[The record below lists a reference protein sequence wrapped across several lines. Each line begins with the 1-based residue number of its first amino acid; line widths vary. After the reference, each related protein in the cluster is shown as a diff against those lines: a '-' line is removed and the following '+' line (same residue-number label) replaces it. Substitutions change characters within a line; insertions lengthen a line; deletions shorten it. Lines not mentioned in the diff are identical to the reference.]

1 MQNRHVGDGS
11 AARLALHLPADGP
24 PSGPEITDYASD
36 DRVMQVGLLG
46 PLTLRRGGQMIT
58 PSAPKLRQVLS
69 LLVLQANSVTR
80 VDQLVE
86 ELWEESPPPSALTT
100 VQTYIYQLRKLLRLA
115 DKAAPTVDRGPD
127 ADTPVLL
134 SHPGG
139 YILQL
144 RSLSDIDAYL
154 FEQLSEQGRQE
165 LLNGQVSVAA
175 DTLRVALGLWR
186 GAVLEGVS
194 TGPLLYA
201 QVARLE
207 ERRRTVLGL
216 RIEADLRLG
225 RHQEITGELASLVS
239 AEPTREDFSAKLMLA
254 LYRCGRRADALQVYQ
269 RIRTVL
275 VEELGLDPAAE
286 LQRLHQLMLAAD
298 PELDLPD
305 GAVVVSTAPRPAAV
319 TPAQLPAEIPDFVG
333 RAAECELFEQALST
347 GHGHG
352 LRVVNVVGRPGIGKS
367 TLAIHAARAVRTR
380 FPDGQL
386 YVDLRGNDGQP
397 PSTREV
403 LAGFLK
409 ALGVSERDVPESVG
423 QAALMF
429 RSWTADRRLL
439 VVLDDATSQDQLHHL
454 LPSGSKCAVV
464 VTSRNRMGGLPGGMH
479 VKLPVLSPEESVE
492 LLAAVL
498 GQNRVRREPEAA
510 LDLVELADRLPLALR
525 AIAAKL
531 AARPNWPLSRMVA
544 RLADERHRLEEL
556 CYGGFD
562 VFSRFTE
569 AYQLLNA
576 RQRWVF
582 RRLSAANDAALTVNQ
597 IVELVSMSRHTVES
611 VLDDLVDADLVE
623 ERQTSYSEPQH
634 SVPALMRLVSLS
646 GVLNSAWWA
655 TNARNTMEE
664 GERPAVL

>member
-1 MQNRHVGDGS
+1 MPNRQSGE
-11 AARLALHLPADGP
+11 ATAPRLALHVPSQEVDLPG
-24 PSGPEITDYASD
+24 D
-36 DRVMQVGLLG
+36 DDTVMQVGLLG
-46 PLTLRRGGQMIT
+46 PLTLRRGGSLIT

-100 VQTYIYQLRKLLRLA
+100 VQTYIYQLRKLLKLA
-115 DKAAPTVDRGPD
+115 DKAPAAGRGR
-127 ADTPVLL
+127 AEEVPVLL

-144 RSLSDIDAYL
+144 RSLTDIDAYL
-154 FEQLSEQGRQE
+154 FEQLAERGRAE
-165 LLNGQVSVAA
+165 LLSGQVSTAA

-201 QVARLE
+201 QVARLA

-216 RIEADLRLG
+216 RIEADLQLG

-269 RIRTVL
+269 RIRNTL

-298 PELDLPD
+298 PELDLPA
-305 GAVVVSTAPRPAAV
+305 GGVPVMVPAAGARPGPV

-333 RAAECELFEQALST
+333 RTRELATFERMLPA
-347 GHGHG
+347 GHG
-352 LRVVNVVGRPGIGKS
+352 LRVVNFVGRPGIGKS
-367 TLAIHAARAVRTR
+367 TFAIHAAWRVRDH

-386 YVDLRGNDGQP
+386 YADLSGGG
-397 PSTREV
+397 STHEV

-409 ALGVSERDVPESVG
+409 ALGAEEIPASVG
-423 QAALMF
+423 EAALMF

-439 VVLDDATSQDQLHHL
+439 VLLDDVPAGETPHHL
-454 LPSGSKCAVV
+454 LPGGAACTVV
-464 VTSRNRMGGLPGGMH
+464 ITSRNRIGGLPGGVH
-479 VKLPVLSPEESVE
+479 VKLPVLTAAESVE
-492 LLAAVL
+492 LLAAVI
-498 GQNRVRREPEAA
+498 GSSRVDREPEAA
-510 LDLVELADRLPLALR
+510 LELVELADRLPLALR

-531 AARPNWPLSRMVA
+531 AARPGWQLARMVA
-544 RLADERHRLEEL
+544 RLADKRHRLEEL

-562 VFSRFTE
+562 VLGRLAE
-569 AYQLLNA
+569 AYQLLTA

-582 RRLSAANDAALTVNQ
+582 RRLAAADESNPLTSGQ
-597 IVELVSMSRHTVES
+597 IAELVSMGKQTVEA
-611 VLDDLVDADLVE
+611 VLDELVDADLVE
-623 ERQTSYSEPQH
+623 ERETVLDEPQH
-634 SVPALMRLVSLS
+634 LVPGLIRLVGLS
-646 GVLNSAWWA
+646 GVLSTSWWA
-655 TNARNTMEE
+655 PNNRGA
-664 GERPAVL
+664 GS

>member
-1 MQNRHVGDGS
+1 MPNRHSGDAS
-11 AARLALHLPADGP
+11 APRLALHVPSPGVDLPGD
-24 PSGPEITDYASD
+24 DD

-46 PLTLRRGGQMIT
+46 PLTLRRGGALIT

-115 DKAAPTVDRGPD
+115 DKAPTTGRGR
-127 ADTPVLL
+127 ADEVPVLL

-144 RSLSDIDAYL
+144 RSLMDIDAYM
-154 FEQLSEQGRQE
+154 FEQLAEKGRQE
-165 LLNGQVSVAA
+165 LLSGQIATAA

-201 QVARLE
+201 QVARLA

-216 RIEADLRLG
+216 RIEADLQLG

-239 AEPTREDFSAKLMLA
+239 SEPTREDFSAKLMLA

-269 RIRTVL
+269 RIRNTL

-286 LQRLHQLMLAAD
+286 LQKLHQLMLAAD
-298 PELDLPD
+298 PELDAPPAD
-305 GAVVVSTAPRPAAV
+305 TTVVITPIRPPTI

-333 RAAECELFEQALST
+333 RTRELEAFERMLPDR
-347 GHGHG
+347 HGHG
-352 LRVVNVVGRPGIGKS
+352 LRVVNLVGRPGIGKS
-367 TLAIHAARAVRTR
+367 TFAIHAAWAAREH

-386 YVDLRGNDGQP
+386 YADLSGETSGHD
-397 PSTREV
+397 V
-403 LAGFLK
+403 LVGFLK
-409 ALGVSERDVPESVG
+409 ALGVDEIPASVG
-423 QAALMF
+423 EAALMF
-429 RSWTADRRLL
+429 RSWTADRKLL
-439 VVLDDATSQDQLHHL
+439 MVLDDAGSGEALHHL
-454 LPSGSKCAVV
+454 LPGGAACTVV
-464 VTSRNRMGGLPGGMH
+464 VTSRNRIGGLPGGVH
-479 VKLPVLSPEESVE
+479 VKLPVLTSDESVE
-492 LLAAVL
+492 LLSSVI
-498 GQNRVRREPEAA
+498 GPPRVEREPDAA
-510 LDLVELADRLPLALR
+510 LELVELADRLPLALR

-531 AARPNWPLSRMVA
+531 ASRPGWQLSRMVG
-544 RLADERHRLEEL
+544 RLADEGHRLEEL

-562 VFSRFTE
+562 VLGRLAE
-569 AYQLLNA
+569 AYQLLSA

-582 RRLSAANDAALTVNQ
+582 RRLAAADEDNPLTINQ
-597 IVELVSMSRHTVES
+597 IAELVSMSRQTVEA
-611 VLDDLVDADLVE
+611 VLDELVDADLVE
-623 ERQTSYSEPQH
+623 ERETPFDEPQH
-634 SVPALMRLVSLS
+634 LVPGLIRLVGLT
-646 GVLNSAWWA
+646 GVLNSSFWSPRGA
-655 TNARNTMEE
+655 
-664 GERPAVL
+664 GF

>member
-1 MQNRHVGDGS
+1 MPNRHGADAS
-11 AARLALHLPADGP
+11 APRLAISAPELEPDRPGAD
-24 PSGPEITDYASD
+24 EN
-36 DRVMQVGLLG
+36 VMQVGLLG
-46 PLTLRRGGQMIT
+46 PLTLRRGSALIT

-100 VQTYIYQLRKLLRLA
+100 VQTYIYQLRKLLKLA
-115 DKAAPTVDRGPD
+115 DKANPAAGRGRGED
-127 ADTPVLL
+127 APVLL

-144 RSLSDIDAYL
+144 RSLTDIDAYL
-154 FEQLSEQGRQE
+154 FEQLAERGRTE
-165 LLNGQVSVAA
+165 LLGGQVATAA

-186 GAVLEGVS
+186 GGVLEGVS

-216 RIEADLRLG
+216 RIEADLQLG

-269 RIRTVL
+269 RIRNTL

-298 PELDLPD
+298 PELD
-305 GAVVVSTAPRPAAV
+305 APAGPPVPVAAPAATVRAAV

-333 RAAECELFEQALST
+333 RTQELAEFERALPSDSDS
-347 GHGHG
+347 G
-352 LRVVNVVGRPGIGKS
+352 LRVINLVGRPGVGKS
-367 TLAIHAARAVRTR
+367 TFAVHAARAVRDR
-380 FPDGQL
+380 FGDGQL
-386 YVDLRGNDGQP
+386 YADLSGSP
-397 PSTREV
+397 ATHEV
-403 LAGFLK
+403 LSGFLK
-409 ALGVSERDVPESVG
+409 ALGAEDIPASLGE
-423 QAALMF
+423 AAMMF

-439 VVLDDATSQDQLHHL
+439 VVLDDAGPEDSVHHL
-454 LPSGSKCAVV
+454 LPSGPACTVI
-464 VTSRNRMGGLPGGMH
+464 VTSRAPLGGLPGARH

-492 LLAAVL
+492 LLSAVL
-498 GQNRVRREPEAA
+498 GESRTSREPEAA
-510 LDLVELADRLPLALR
+510 WELATLADRLPLALR

-531 AARPNWPLSRMVA
+531 AARPGWPLSRMVG

-562 VFSRFTE
+562 VLGQLGE
-569 AYQLLNA
+569 AYQQLTA

-582 RRLSAANDAALTVNQ
+582 RRLAAASENPLTVNQ
-597 IVELVSMSRHTVES
+597 IAELVGMGRQSVEA
-611 VLDDLVDADLVE
+611 VIDELVDADLVE
-623 ERQTSYSEPQH
+623 ERQTRFDEPQH
-634 SVPALMRLVSLS
+634 LVPGLVRLIGLS
-646 GVLNSAWWA
+646 GMLNGSWWMGGSQGNE
-655 TNARNTMEE
+655 NA
-664 GERPAVL
+664 L

>member
-1 MQNRHVGDGS
+1 
-11 AARLALHLPADGP
+11 
-24 PSGPEITDYASD
+24 
-36 DRVMQVGLLG
+36 MQVGLLG
-46 PLTLRRGGQMIT
+46 PLTLRRGGVLIT

-100 VQTYIYQLRKLLRLA
+100 VQTYIYQLRKLLKLA
-115 DKAAPTVDRGPD
+115 DKAPD
-127 ADTPVLL
+127 AGRGRDEDVPVLL

-144 RSLSDIDAYL
+144 RSLTDIDAYL
-154 FEQLSEQGRQE
+154 FEQLAERGRAE
-165 LLNGQVSVAA
+165 LLSGQVSTAA

-201 QVARLE
+201 QVARLA

-216 RIEADLRLG
+216 RIEADLQLG

-269 RIRTVL
+269 RIRNTL

-286 LQRLHQLMLAAD
+286 LQKLHQLMLAAD
-298 PELDLPD
+298 PELDAPAT
-305 GAVVVSTAPRPAAV
+305 GTVTVRTATTRPAAI

-333 RAAECELFEQALST
+333 RTRELEAFERMVPAGQ
-347 GHGHG
+347 GGG
-352 LRVVNVVGRPGIGKS
+352 LRVVNFVGRPGIGKS
-367 TLAIHAARAVRTR
+367 TFAIHAAWAVRDH

-386 YVDLRGNDGQP
+386 YADLSGSQCTFD
-397 PSTREV
+397 V
-403 LAGFLK
+403 LVGFLR
-409 ALGVSERDVPESVG
+409 ALGTDEIPGSLGE
-423 QAALMF
+423 AALMF
-429 RSWTADRRLL
+429 RSWTADRKLL
-439 VVLDDATSQDQLHHL
+439 VVLDGAASDEAPHHL
-454 LPSGSKCAVV
+454 LPGGAACTVV
-464 VTSRNRMGGLPGGMH
+464 ITSRNRIGGLPGGVH
-479 VKLPVLSPEESVE
+479 VKLPVLTAEESVE
-492 LLAAVL
+492 LLSSVI
-498 GQNRVRREPEAA
+498 GPSRVDREPRAA
-510 LDLVELADRLPLALR
+510 RELVELADRLPLALR

-531 AARPNWPLSRMVA
+531 AARPGWALSRMVD

-562 VFSRFTE
+562 VLGRLAE
-569 AYQLLNA
+569 AYQLLTA

-582 RRLSAANDAALTVNQ
+582 RRLAATDQDNPLTVNQ
-597 IVELVSMSRHTVES
+597 IAELVSMGRQTVET
-611 VLDDLVDADLVE
+611 VLDELVDADLVE
-623 ERQTSYSEPQH
+623 ERENRFDESQH
-634 SVPALMRLVSLS
+634 LVPGLIRLVGLS
-646 GVLNSAWWA
+646 GVLNSSWWSPSNRGA
-655 TNARNTMEE
+655 
-664 GERPAVL
+664 GG

>member
-1 MQNRHVGDGS
+1 MPNRQSGEAS
-11 AARLALHLPADGP
+11 APRLALHVPSQAVDLPG
-24 PSGPEITDYASD
+24 D
-36 DRVMQVGLLG
+36 DDTVMQVGLLG
-46 PLTLRRGGQMIT
+46 PLTLRRGGALIT

-100 VQTYIYQLRKLLRLA
+100 VQTYIYQLRKLLKLA
-115 DKAAPTVDRGPD
+115 DKAPMAGRGR
-127 ADTPVLL
+127 TEEVPVLL

-144 RSLSDIDAYL
+144 RSLTDIDAYL
-154 FEQLSEQGRQE
+154 FEQLAERGRAE
-165 LLNGQVSVAA
+165 LLSGQVSTAA

-201 QVARLE
+201 QVARLA

-216 RIEADLRLG
+216 RIEADLQLG

-269 RIRTVL
+269 RIRNTL

-286 LQRLHQLMLAAD
+286 LQKLHQLMLAAD
-298 PELDLPD
+298 PELD
-305 GAVVVSTAPRPAAV
+305 APAAGTTV
-319 TPAQLPAEIPDFVG
+319 VRTTTARPPAITPAQLPAEIPDFVG
-333 RAAECELFEQALST
+333 RTRELAAFERMLPN
-347 GHGHG
+347 GHG
-352 LRVVNVVGRPGIGKS
+352 LRVVNFVGRPGIGKS
-367 TLAIHAARAVRTR
+367 TFAIHAAWAVRDH

-386 YVDLRGNDGQP
+386 YADLSGGS
-397 PSTREV
+397 STHEV
-403 LAGFLK
+403 LTGFLK
-409 ALGVSERDVPESVG
+409 ALGADEVPGSLGE
-423 QAALMF
+423 AALMF

-439 VVLDDATSQDQLHHL
+439 VVLDDVGSDDAPHHL
-454 LPSGSKCAVV
+454 LPGGAACTVV
-464 VTSRNRMGGLPGGMH
+464 ITSRNRIGGLPGGVH
-479 VKLPVLSPEESVE
+479 VKLPALTADESVE
-492 LLAAVL
+492 LLSSVI
-498 GQNRVRREPEAA
+498 GPPRVEREPQAA
-510 LDLVELADRLPLALR
+510 LELVELADRLPLALR

-531 AARPNWPLSRMVA
+531 AARPGWLLARMVS

-562 VFSRFTE
+562 VLGRLAE
-569 AYQLLNA
+569 AYQLLTA

-582 RRLSAANDAALTVNQ
+582 RRLAAADKDNPLTVNQ
-597 IVELVSMSRHTVES
+597 IAELVSMGRQTVEA
-611 VLDDLVDADLVE
+611 VLDELVDADLVE
-623 ERQTSYSEPQH
+623 ERETPFDEPQH
-634 SVPALMRLVSLS
+634 LVPGLIRLVGLS
-646 GVLNSAWWA
+646 GVLSSSWWSPNNRDA
-655 TNARNTMEE
+655 
-664 GERPAVL
+664 GV